1 MLYTSLYQPLMAGC
15 FLEMTM
21 TAMSPIPLADRYAAA
36 KQAFDAAKE
45 ALDALKEEVKE
56 LGMER
61 LTGITCDLT
70 LSLSEQR
77 RLDQQLLALY
87 LTDAE
92 IDACKK
98 PVLVETIRVKAK
110 GVAA

>member
-1 MLYTSLYQPLMAGC
+1 
-15 FLEMTM
+15 MTI
-21 TAMSPIPLADRYAAA
+21 MSPIPLADRYAAA
-36 KQAFDAAKE
+36 KLAFDAAKE

-61 LTGITCDLT
+61 LSGVTCDLT
-70 LSLSEQR
+70 LSLSEQM
-77 RLDQQLLALY
+77 RLDQKKVAQLL
-87 LTDAE
+87 TAE
-92 IDACKK
+92 QIEACKS